1 MIPTGSSL
9 DRGNHAE
16 DACCAWLKKQGLKL
30 LTRNYHSRRGELD
43 LVMQDGKTV
52 VFIEVR
58 YRKNDLYG
66 GALESVTPAKQQKLR
81 ATAEQYLQQET
92 RLLNGR
98 FDVVAMTPATN
109 IGKTARTENAY
120 TFNWI
125 KNAF

>member
-1 MIPTGSSL
+1 MSESSL
-9 DRGNHAE
+9 DRGNDAE

-43 LVMQDGKTV
+43 LVMQDGTTV

-66 GALESVTPAKQQKLR
+66 GAVESVTPSKQQKLR

-92 RLLNGR
+92 RLQNGR
-98 FDVVAMTPATN
+98 FDVVAMTSAIAT
-109 IGKTARTENAY
+109 GKMAQPVSAY

-125 KNAF
+125 RNAF